1 MWTQP
6 NITELPRIS
15 VQQLNGQSKG
25 VSEGLVRAK
34 SDRHRGVEVHIS
46 ADRHKLQLN
55 HQAAT
60 ATGKVGNIIFGESMS
75 FSVVFEF
82 LR

>member
-15 VQQLNGQSKG
+15 VQLNGQSKG

-60 ATGKVGNIIFGESMS
+60 AKGKVGDNIFGEST
-75 FSVVFEF
+75 
-82 LR
+82 

>member
-15 VQQLNGQSKG
+15 VQLLNGQSKG

-46 ADRHKLQLN
+46 AGRHKLQLN
-55 HQAAT
+55 HLAAT
-60 ATGKVGNIIFGESMS
+60 ATGKVGEPKSL
-75 FSVVFEF
+75 VVFEF
-82 LR
+82 LRWH